1 MPIPIEIGWIIT
13 LIWLGLR
20 KLKELNLE
28 VKLVEFGGSLLKI
41 EREKKDPTVTE
52 SCISVC

>member
-20 KLKELNLE
+20 KLKEFKFE
-28 VKLVEFGGSLLKI
+28 VKFVEFGGSVLKR
-41 EREKKDPTVTE
+41 EREKQEKIPL
-52 SCISVC
+52 

>member
-20 KLKELNLE
+20 KLKELKLE